1 MMRGGAANQIWRPCL
16 RGYRLTLDG
25 NVEGNWEEFIK
36 LDLLFN
42 DLWRRGWD
50 SNPRYGCPHNG
61 FRDRPNRPLWHLSD
75 PGAGAGHAGRRS

>member
-1 MMRGGAANQIWRPCL
+1 MRGGAANQLWRPCL

-50 SNPRYGCPHNG
+50 SN
-61 FRDRPNRPLWHLSD
+61 
-75 PGAGAGHAGRRS
+75 